1 MKIYK
6 HDCIGRVPSSIKD
19 LEKCEMC
26 QNEEICT
33 ALWSGAQVETKAK
46 TRLAVDQDKEEYS
59 ANATQHA

>member
-6 HDCIGRVPSSIKD
+6 YDCIGRVPSSIKD

-33 ALWSGAQVETKAK
+33 GLWSGIQVDSSATADYSLEEEKK
-46 TRLAVDQDKEEYS
+46 EYS
-59 ANATQHA
+59 VPAAQRA

>member
-6 HDCIGRVPSSIKD
+6 YDCIGREPSSIKD

-33 ALWSGAQVETKAK
+33 ALWSGMQAETKA
-46 TRLAVDQDKEEYS
+46 TARLAVDQDKEEYS
-59 ANATQHA
+59 VNTSQHA